1 MDHLDRRTLR
11 EIVDRMAPADL
22 HLYYVSGDAAGFW
35 RNVREHEAYRQDL
48 EEIESE
54 GERLLRE
61 ELPELGYGLF
71 SIFQDTG
78 SRLEYER
85 VYFER
90 RRRLNTFALLCLSA
104 PDSKLYESH
113 LHEAI
118 WSICREYSWCLP
130 AHLGENDDPVQ
141 SIDLFSAETGF
152 TLAEISL
159 LLGERLPKR
168 LRRLIEGEVNRR
180 VLGPFLAGGGYS
192 WETATHNWS
201 AVCAGAVG
209 ATALLIEYKKEALTD
224 VLLRVQASLEW
235 YLRGFGEDGACLEGL
250 GYWNYGF
257 GYFVYFAD
265 LLRSRTRGELDWFAR
280 GKVRRIASF
289 PQKCYLGGRAVANFS
304 DSLPTHPIQVG
315 LSHKLA
321 EYYPELE
328 LPPADLRADYR
339 DDHCSRWAPALR
351 NLVWRNP
358 AVIGGKREWGSA
370 ACYMPDAQWLISRY
384 RSAAGMFGFA
394 AKGGHNGEP
403 HNHNDL
409 GHFMLLAD
417 GVALVADLGCGEYTA
432 DYFGAGRYMY
442 ACNGS
447 QGHAVPVID
456 GHGQEAGEER
466 AAAVLEA
473 STGETEDRF
482 RLELARAYPRASAPK
497 SYIRSFAWHKSE
509 LPVLEIQDLF
519 HFARPPG
526 TLIERIVTLA
536 PPAIDQAQGVVIL
549 SPPKR
554 GKGAD
559 SARRLRLRYDPSLL
573 SACAEERSYRD
584 HFGRDT
590 VWYALDFHVEHP
602 REEFQVGFRF
612 EFI

>member
-22 HLYYVSGDAAGFW
+22 HLYYVSGDAAAFW
-35 RNVREHEAYRQDL
+35 RNVREHGAYRQDL

-71 SIFQDTG
+71 SIFRDTG

-130 AHLGENDDPVQ
+130 AHLGEHDDPVQ

-168 LRRLIEGEVNRR
+168 LRHLIEGEVNRR
-180 VLGPFLAGGGYS
+180 VLGPFLAGGVYS
-192 WETATHNWS
+192 WETAPHNWS
-201 AVCAGAVG
+201 AVCAGSVG
-209 ATALLIEYKKEALTD
+209 ATALLLEFNKEALTD
-224 VLLRVQASLEW
+224 VLLRVQASLEC

-257 GYFVYFAD
+257 SYFVYFAD

-304 DSLPTHPIQVG
+304 DSLPTHPIQMG

-321 EYYPELE
+321 ELYPELE
-328 LPPADLRADYR
+328 LPPSDLRADYR

-351 NLVWRNP
+351 NLIWRNP
-358 AVIGGKREWGSA
+358 ALIGGKREWDSA

-417 GVALVADLGCGEYTA
+417 GLALVADLGCGEYTA
-432 DYFGAGRYMY
+432 DYFGAGRYTY
-442 ACNGS
+442 VCNGS
-447 QGHAVPVID
+447 QGHAVPLID
-456 GHGQEAGEER
+456 GHGQEAGGER

-482 RLELARAYPRASAPK
+482 RLELAGAYPRASAPK

-509 LPVLEIQDLF
+509 LPVLEMQDLF

-526 TLIERIVTLA
+526 SLIERIVTLA
-536 PPAIDQAQGVVIL
+536 PPEIDQAQGVVIL
-549 SPPKR
+549 SPQKR
-554 GKGAD
+554 ETGVV

-573 SACAEERSYRD
+573 SACAKKRSYRD

-590 VWYALDFHVEHP
+590 VWYALDFHVEHL
-602 REEFQVGFRF
+602 REEIQVGFRF

>member
-22 HLYYVSGDAAGFW
+22 YLYYVSGDEAEFW
-35 RNVREHEAYRQDL
+35 RNVREHEAYRQDF
-48 EEIESE
+48 EEIGSE

-61 ELPELGYGLF
+61 ELPELSYGLF
-71 SIFQDTG
+71 SIFEDTG

-90 RRRLNTFALLCLSA
+90 RRRLNTFALLCLST

-113 LHEAI
+113 LHETI

-152 TLAEISL
+152 TLAEIAL

-168 LRRLIEGEVNRR
+168 LRHLIEGEVNRR

-201 AVCAGAVG
+201 AVCAGSVG
-209 ATALLIEYKKEALTD
+209 ATALLMELKKEALTD

-235 YLRGFGEDGACLEGL
+235 YLRGIGDDGACLEGL

-280 GKVRRIASF
+280 RKVRRIASF

-328 LPPADLRADYR
+328 LPPSDLRADYR

-351 NLVWRNP
+351 NLIWRNP
-358 AVIGGKREWGSA
+358 AVIGGKREWDSA

-432 DYFGAGRYMY
+432 DYFGADRYMY

-447 QGHAVPVID
+447 QGHAVSVID

-466 AAAVLEA
+466 AAALLEA
-473 STGETEDRF
+473 STGEAEDRF
-482 RLELARAYPRASAPK
+482 RLELAGAYPRVSAPK

-509 LPVLEIQDLF
+509 LPVLEMEDLF
-519 HFARPPG
+519 HFSQPPES
-526 TLIERIVTLA
+526 LVERIVTLA

-554 GKGAD
+554 EAGAD

-584 HFGRDT
+584 HFGRDS
-590 VWYALDFHVEHP
+590 VWYALDFHVEHL
-602 REEFQVGFRF
+602 REEIQVGFRF